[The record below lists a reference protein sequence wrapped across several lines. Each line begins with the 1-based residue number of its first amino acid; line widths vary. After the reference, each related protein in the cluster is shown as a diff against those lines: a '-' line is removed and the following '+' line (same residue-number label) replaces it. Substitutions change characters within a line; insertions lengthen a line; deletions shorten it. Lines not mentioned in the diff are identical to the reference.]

1 MLNGPIRDFWDWWFK
16 DIERPDGFGVFAAY
30 MAPHREMSATKYTG
44 EISCHC
50 ASFAYGGGSA
60 QDLSMAKGAG
70 RGCQVAAMPAR
81 ALQRIGASTRVRDC
95 FSLFIFAICRF
106 PQGALR

>member
-1 MLNGPIRDFWDWWFK
+1 MLNGPIRDFWNWWFK

-30 MAPHREMSATKYTG
+30 RATSASKNTA
-44 EISCHC
+44 EISCRSV
-50 ASFAYGGGSA
+50 SFAYGCGSA
-60 QDLSMAKGAG
+60 HDLSMVKGAG

-81 ALQRIGASTRVRDC
+81 ALQQIGASTRVRDC
-95 FSLFIFAICRF
+95 FSLLFIFAICRF